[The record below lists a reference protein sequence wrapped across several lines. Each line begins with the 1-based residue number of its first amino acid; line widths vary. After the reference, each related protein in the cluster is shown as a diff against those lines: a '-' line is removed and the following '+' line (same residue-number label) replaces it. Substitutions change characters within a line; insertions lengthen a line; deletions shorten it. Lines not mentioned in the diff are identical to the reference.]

1 MSSYGRAIPLLV
13 SALLPTLAHG
23 QTAVLTPYALDAKST
38 WQHGCLS
45 ICNCPLGPE
54 TPIAG
59 TFSLISEGYSDWYDR
74 YTVADVDWTV
84 KTAEGKVL
92 RITGCGTYIVGG
104 DFALTQRLTLD
115 LSTNGGA
122 PEQFDSGTVIGG
134 GLPRI
139 DITIS
144 VSQSSCEYTAI
155 HVIAAPRPLPP
166 PVLYSLS
173 PKSTWQQGCFPPC
186 MCPAG
191 VELPIYGTFKL
202 TDLGFST
209 WYNHYLV
216 TDVDWTV
223 ETADGKPLRLTGSGS
238 YMIGGDFVLDQRL
251 ILDLSTNG
259 GAPERFDSGWVIGG
273 GLPRIDLTV
282 SINQMYC
289 HDTVIHVIAASVP
302 LPPPVLYRLLPRSTY
317 QEGCFGLCDCVLY
330 PESRITG
337 TFRLSLG
344 DSNPLYQTYTITDVN
359 WYSFAGTQP
368 RHLTGKGIYTI
379 GGEVALTQRLELDL
393 MVNGE
398 TPEHFDSLMV
408 PGGAIFPLIDVNVTI
423 GQLTCFDRP
432 IHLVAAPVA
441 DFNLDG
447 GVDRADLDWFLSC
460 VSGPAVGLASF
471 NCAAADLDG
480 DGDVDQSDFGL
491 LQRCMTEPGGTIDP
505 ACAE

>member
-1 MSSYGRAIPLLV
+1 MSSFSRVLSLLV
-13 SALLPTLAHG
+13 AALPPALAQG
-23 QTAVLTPYALDAKST
+23 QTTAPIPYVLDAKST
-38 WQHGCLS
+38 WQQGCFPP
-45 ICNCPLGPE
+45 CKCALGPE
-54 TPIAG
+54 TPITG
-59 TFSLISEGYSDWYDR
+59 TFNLVSLGFSDWYDR
-74 YTVADVDWTV
+74 YDVTDVDWTV
-84 KTAEGKVL
+84 KTAEGTTL
-92 RITGCGTYIVGG
+92 RITGSGSYMVGG
-104 DFALTQRLTLD
+104 DFALTHRLTLD
-115 LSTNGGA
+115 LSANGGRS
-122 PEQFDSGTVIGG
+122 ERFDSGTVVGG

-139 DITIS
+139 DLTIS
-144 VSQSSCEYTAI
+144 INQLYCQDTAI

-191 VELPIYGTFKL
+191 VELPIHGTFNL
-202 TDLGFST
+202 IRLGYSD
-209 WYNHYLV
+209 WYDRYLV

-223 ETADGKPLRLTGSGS
+223 ETTDGKALHLTGSGT

-273 GLPRIDLTV
+273 GLPRIDLTI
-282 SINQMYC
+282 SINQLYC
-289 HDTVIHVIAASVP
+289 HDTAIHVVAAP
-302 LPPPVLYRLLPRSTY
+302 LPVPPPVLYRLLPWSTY
-317 QEGCFGLCDCVLY
+317 QEGCFGLCDCILY

-337 TFRLSLG
+337 TFRLSPG

-408 PGGAIFPLIDVNVTI
+408 PGGASFPLIDIQVTI

-432 IHLVAAPVA
+432 IHLIAAPVA

-447 GVDRADLDWFLSC
+447 GIDRTDLDWFLNC
-460 VSGPAVGLASF
+460 VSGPAIGIAFF
-471 NCAAADLDG
+471 NCAAADLDS

-491 LQRCMTEPGGTIDP
+491 LQRCMTEPGGTLDP